1 MIYFSEEIEQNELI
15 SRKQEK
21 LCTTLTYIELFLILA
36 SAVTECNS
44 ISASPSLFGIPIKV
58 TSSAIEKK
66 NYAVATRIKKYKSM
80 IKKKKK
86 KHDKIVLLAKF
97 KLNSI
102 EVIISKALIDSWW
115 ICLYK

>member
-58 TSSAIEKK
+58 MSSAIEKK
-66 NYAVATRIKKYKSM
+66 IM
-80 IKKKKK
+80 Q
-86 KHDKIVLLAKF
+86 
-97 KLNSI
+97 
-102 EVIISKALIDSWW
+102 
-115 ICLYK
+115 